1 MLAHLNIKY
10 WQNNKWMNWNW
21 QVNIKVLDVDE
32 PPEFTL
38 SIYTFNVVEE
48 MLVNNIGTVT
58 AKDPDRAKKSIRYE
72 AVHN

>member
-1 MLAHLNIKY
+1 M
-10 WQNNKWMNWNW
+10 
-21 QVNIKVLDVDE
+21 LDVDE